1 MGVSMEKE
9 PMTNAGYNKITK
21 ELEHI
26 KSHERPE
33 TVIALDEARQLGD
46 LKENAEY
53 HAAKDKLKLID
64 IQIAELGAIIS
75 KAVII
80 DPSSLPHDKIS
91 FGSTVDLLDIDTDEE
106 FTYSIVGGVEANAEN
121 GLISFNSPLAK
132 QLLGKE
138 EGDEINAT
146 LPGGVKSFEILNV
159 YYKELTLD

>member
-1 MGVSMEKE
+1 MEKE
-9 PMTNAGYNKITK
+9 PMTNVGYEKVTNNLDFLKT
-21 ELEHI
+21 
-26 KSHERPE
+26 HERPE

-64 IQIAELGAIIS
+64 VQIAELSNIIS

-80 DPSSLPHDKIS
+80 DPSTLPHNKVS
-91 FGSTVDLLDIDTDEE
+91 FGSTVELVDVNSDEE
-106 FTYSIVGGVEANAEN
+106 FTYTIVGGVESNAEK

-138 EGDEINAT
+138 EGDEVAAT
-146 LPGGVKSFEILNV
+146 LPGGIKNYELLDV
-159 YYKELTLD
+159 YYKELDL